1 MVVKGLAEWISWNS
15 AASRTN
21 LRIQSCKCFLK
32 TRCMDVSSS
41 ENRSS
46 MCCPL
51 TKIGVEEA
59 HIVWQSL
66 RVAMAIAPLKGPTK
80 KAALLPCIISLV
92 CRIES
97 RDELI
102 KEIKPAEFRWR
113 KKIFLINSRSAWN
126 PHRSP
131 QAAAEVQ
138 LTSGRPARLN
148 LAGS

>member
-1 MVVKGLAEWISWNS
+1 
-15 AASRTN
+15 
-21 LRIQSCKCFLK
+21 
-32 TRCMDVSSS
+32 MDVSSS

-51 TKIGVEEA
+51 TKIGVEEV

-80 KAALLPCIISLV
+80 EAALLPCIISFV

-102 KEIKPAEFRWR
+102 IIKVEIKPAQFRWR

-126 PHRSP
+126 PHRIP

>member
-1 MVVKGLAEWISWNS
+1 MDPSTLNQFLSKCRHGEKPGMVVKGLAEWISWNS

-102 KEIKPAEFRWR
+102 KEIKPSF
-113 KKIFLINSRSAWN
+113 
-126 PHRSP
+126 
-131 QAAAEVQ
+131 
-138 LTSGRPARLN
+138 
-148 LAGS
+148 AGERRFS